1 MKTVYIDDDEKELQK
16 YKSIFE
22 MHCNSRDKFEI
33 IPIKAQNGFEQL
45 IKEVK
50 SENPQLILIDLKLEK
65 PSESGQVFETSGAP
79 LSTAFKEIFPDIP
92 VVLFTKQDLFGEKIY
107 PSQVLLSADTIVYKS
122 DIFENEGEALNFL
135 YNFAKGFET
144 LRNNH
149 SKKWDDILKIIQAP
163 ENDKDLLKLSKPP
176 NLSINRWSVSEIANW
191 IVNVLIKY
199 PGILYDSVHAAT
211 FLGISN
217 EDFRSMCF
225 EKFFSSAKYYGVFEP
240 TEGRWWK
247 SKIQELAESIMKE
260 EEKNL
265 LIREGFPL
273 AWERVNGIKP
283 QESKCVYSGE
293 FPADWVCYILKK
305 PVMIKYSLS
314 YKPDSRPYV
323 MDEAR
328 VSFEAIRSGDEVDEE
343 LLDPLELEI
352 FNEIRSYKGEGK
364 H

>member
-1 MKTVYIDDDEKELQK
+1 MKTVYIDDDDRELQK

-22 MHCNSRDKFEI
+22 THGNSRDKFEI
-33 IPIKAQNGFEQL
+33 IPIKAQKGFEQL

-65 PSESGQVFETSGAP
+65 PSESGKVFETSGAP
-79 LSTAFKEIFPDIP
+79 LSTAFKELFPDIP
-92 VVLFTKQDLFGEKIY
+92 IVLFTKQDLFGEKIY
-107 PSQVLLSADTIVYKS
+107 PNQVLLSADTIIYKS
-122 DIFENEGEALNFL
+122 DIFKAEGEVLNFL

-144 LRNNH
+144 LRDIH
-149 SKKWDDILKIIQAP
+149 PKEWDEVLKTIQAP
-163 ENDKDLLKLSKPP
+163 EDNKDFLKLSRPP
-176 NLSINRWSVSEIANW
+176 NSFVKRWSVSEIANW

-211 FLGISN
+211 FLGISE
-217 EDFRSMCF
+217 EDFKSDDF
-225 EKFFSSAKYYGVFEP
+225 QIFFISAKYSGAFEP

-247 SKIQELAESIMKE
+247 SKLQELAESIMNE

-265 LIREGFPL
+265 LIREGFSL
-273 AWERVNGIKP
+273 VWERVKGAKP
-283 QESKCVYSGE
+283 QVSKCVYSGE
-293 FPADWVCYILKK
+293 FPADWVCYVLKK

-352 FNEIRSYKGEGK
+352 FNEIRNKGEGK
-364 H
+364 Y